1 MSLKAIAEQEL
12 ARLRAGE
19 MTHETEEETRLKQ
32 VKQPVSCF
40 IDASSRFTPM
50 KHDEGQK
57 TAINHPCF
65 TVAFPKG
72 ETHETSLSGGIKAG
86 LARLRSMPTIRTVNA
101 GACAIVVRD
110 ALRVANDG
118 WAGKALALGWTTL
131 DLFGAVT
138 DPAGDPY
145 SDGLAVWLGGRKL
158 LAICS
163 TFAIAEDGNGRAYF
177 NRHDQVGAKLL
188 WELAA

>member
-19 MTHETEEETRLKQ
+19 MTHETEEEIRLKQ

-40 IDASSRFTPM
+40 IDASSRFTPL
-50 KHDEGQK
+50 KHDEEQK
-57 TAINHPCF
+57 TAINCPCF
-65 TVAFPKG
+65 TVSFPKG

-86 LARLRSMPTIRTVNA
+86 LARLCSMPTPRTVKA
-101 GACAIVVRD
+101 GAWAIVVRD

-138 DPAGDPY
+138 DSDGDPC

-163 TFAIAEDGNGRAYF
+163 SFAIAEDKSGRAYF
-177 NRHDQVGAKLL
+177 NRRDQAGAKLL
-188 WELAA
+188 WEWGA